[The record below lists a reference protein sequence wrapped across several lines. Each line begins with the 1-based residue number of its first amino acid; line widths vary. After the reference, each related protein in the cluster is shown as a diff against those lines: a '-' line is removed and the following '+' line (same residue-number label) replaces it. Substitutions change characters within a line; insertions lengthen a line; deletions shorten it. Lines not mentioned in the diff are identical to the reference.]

1 MGDLTGAY
9 FDGHHIEYKRDPLA
23 ASFSIRRLL
32 GVLRDNRN
40 FRTLYAANAVSQLG
54 DWFNVVALF
63 SLLLELTGKGEAV
76 AYALLTR
83 FVPMFLAGPAAGVLA
98 DRISRRAIMVASD
111 LARVALVLC
120 LLFIRRPDQ
129 VWIAYAVVTAHS
141 VVSAFFEP
149 AQQAMLPNL
158 VSEADYPL
166 AATLENSLWAAT
178 LAVGSAIGGVTLA
191 LVGRDVAFLCDAASF
206 LVSAALIS
214 RLPRG
219 HARRADRQAMEVL
232 EEARVPGSQIENL
245 LGLRDL
251 REGVRYVASH
261 RRVRALL
268 AVKASFGL
276 TLGGVLVLLAYFGE
290 KVFAYGNGAGIA
302 VLWTARGV
310 GSFAGP
316 FAAFRIAGTDDQG
329 LRRGIS
335 AAFALLVVCYVA
347 FAVSPAIGYAAIALA
362 LANAGGSILW
372 TSGSTLLQRMVPDA
386 VRGRVAAAEIGGFML
401 MLSASTLATGL
412 LLDRGIPA
420 RALMA
425 ACGLIALVPLAYWA
439 FAQRAFQV
447 TGQAARG

>member
-1 MGDLTGAY
+1 M
-9 FDGHHIEYKRDPLA
+9 A
-23 ASFSIRRLL
+23 ASFSFRRLA

-76 AYALLTR
+76 AFALLTR
-83 FVPMFLAGPAAGVLA
+83 FVPMFLAGPAAGIVA
-98 DRISRRAIMVASD
+98 DRLSRRAIMIVSD
-111 LARVALVLC
+111 VLRAGLVLC

-129 VWIAYAVVTAHS
+129 AWIAYGVVTAHS
-141 VVSAFFEP
+141 LVSAFFEP

-178 LAVGSAIGGVTLA
+178 LAVGSALGGVALA
-191 LVGRDVAFLCDAASF
+191 VVGRDLAFAADAASF
-206 LVSAALIS
+206 LVSAALIA
-214 RLPRG
+214 RLPSG
-219 HARRADRQAMEVL
+219 YANRADRQAMEMV
-232 EEARVPGSQIENL
+232 EEARAPFSQIENL
-245 LGLRDL
+245 LGVRDL
-251 REGVRYVASH
+251 REGVAYVRSH

-276 TLGGVLVLLAYFGE
+276 TLGGVLVLLAWFGE
-290 KVFAYGNGAGIA
+290 KVFAQGNGAGIA
-302 VLWTARGV
+302 ILWTARGV

-316 FAAFRIAGTDDQG
+316 FAAFRISGTDERG

-335 AAFALLVVCYVA
+335 GAFALLAICYVG
-347 FAVSPAIGYAAIALA
+347 FALSSAIGYAAIALA
-362 LANAGGSILW
+362 VANAGGSILW

-386 VRGRVAAAEIGGFML
+386 VRGRVAAAGIGGFML
-401 MLSASTLATGL
+401 TLSASTLATGL
-412 LLDRGIPA
+412 LLDRAVPA

-425 ACGLIALVPLAYWA
+425 ACGLVALLPLAYWTS
-439 FAQRAFQV
+439 AQRAFEV
-447 TGQAARG
+447 TGQGAGE